1 VSRILAYFRTYFTVA
16 FSGPKAFTIPNR
28 ADAWLLWLVWI
39 IGPLLTL
46 GLIVYTIVSFS
57 IWALLLTLVVAFIA
71 LCGIAACEIVRRLAT
86 RRHLGRLPDMA
97 RMGVHVAKSLIRG
110 RNPLTG
116 LMSLDRYAFTPAD
129 RTSFAMGRKPGD
141 VPAIVEHPQ
150 VAEPRI
156 TIVVPLYNDAWFIGA
171 ALASLQAQTLK
182 EWECIVVD
190 DGSTDDGIDVALA
203 FANKDKRF
211 RLLRHDRNRGLAASR
226 NTGVAAARSPYV
238 TFLDSD
244 DYIYSDGLRVRLAA
258 TNDDPEQAGVYCG
271 WESVTEN
278 VRVAWTGTRPAP
290 SRDRVTMLSAGWEV
304 PFIATAPIVRTDLM
318 RASGGFNEELR
329 TAEDFDFWSRL
340 LRGGVYFDYVPYMGL
355 AYRQRKGSMIRRS
368 PLGHLATVQGVW
380 SNLSQQWDH
389 PWPGAPAPITVPL
402 PEALKASETLPRVM
416 NFLALSLWLNPDEP
430 VGAEL
435 QPPAWLWAQRQTR
448 EIAATEAGRALT
460 RLGENN
466 AENVATL
473 TARVLALA
481 PERVPAGEL
490 LADAKVQQA
499 RRDRVRELGAVRG
512 APLSELDALGPFFGL
527 VPQSRYHVSEVGPLG
542 EELSARGATVA
553 YLIPP
558 EATRGVVDELAWY
571 TDVVYAGDLAETK
584 GKPVVGCFILNDWAP
599 STNHLMDAVRAA
611 GGTSFAKVEGVQDFA
626 DVDTG
631 RERKPYQWADIILG
645 QGPNAVA
652 SLPMKDVRIVGS
664 SRLERMAGEPEADA
678 NNDTVLIN
686 YNFTYGVLAD
696 AQDKWIRTC
705 VEGARTD
712 DLPYAISLHP
722 AQEYVP
728 STPEIKDH
736 VARDPFSHL
745 LLRSGTLITRFST
758 VVFEAMARGV
768 PVVYYNPH
776 GEQVPTFNNP
786 QGSFV
791 LVTDYDSLPEA
802 IREAESWRGGYR
814 ARSKHFFDAQISID
828 ENRRSEQRSA
838 DVILD
843 VVGSRF
849 TP

>member
-1 VSRILAYFRTYFTVA
+1 MNRVLAYFRTYFTVA

-28 ADAWLLWLVWI
+28 LDAALLWLVWI
-39 IGPLLTL
+39 LGPLLTL
-46 GLIVYTIVSFS
+46 AALIYTIVSFS
-57 IWALLLTLVVAFIA
+57 WWALILTLVLAFLA
-71 LCGIAACEIVRRLAT
+71 LCGIASAEIVRRLAT

-97 RMGVHVAKSLIRG
+97 RMAVHVARSLIRG

-116 LMSLDRYAFTPAD
+116 LLSLDRYAFTPAD

-141 VPAIVEHPQ
+141 VPAIVEHG
-150 VAEPRI
+150 VVESPRV

-171 ALASLQAQTLK
+171 ALASLQAQTLQ

-190 DGSTDDGIDVALA
+190 DASTDDGIDVALA
-203 FANKDKRF
+203 FASKDKRF

-226 NTGVAAARSPYV
+226 NTGIAAARAPYV

-258 TNDDPEQAGVYCG
+258 VTDDPEQAGVYCG
-271 WESVTEN
+271 WESVPEN
-278 VRVAWTGTRPAP
+278 VRVSWTGTRPAP
-290 SRDRVTMLSAGWEV
+290 DRGRVTLLSAGWEV
-304 PFIATAPIVRTDLM
+304 PFIATAPMVRTDLLL
-318 RASGGFNEELR
+318 ATGGFNEDLR

-380 SNLSQQWDH
+380 ATLSRDWDAV
-389 PWPGAPAPITVPL
+389 WPGAPAPITAPL
-402 PEALKASETLPRVM
+402 PEALRASATLPRVL
-416 NFLALSLWLNPDEP
+416 NFLALSLWLNPDAPIDES
-430 VGAEL
+430 L
-435 QPPAWLWAQRQTR
+435 QPPTWLWQQRTTADVAAQEAQR
-448 EIAATEAGRALT
+448 ALQ
-460 RLGENN
+460 RLGENT

-473 TARVLALA
+473 TQRVLALA
-481 PERVPAGEL
+481 PAVAEHGAEL
-490 LADAKVQQA
+490 VADPEVQAA
-499 RRDRVRELGAVRG
+499 RRARVRELGSVRV
-512 APLSELDALGPFFGL
+512 ANMSELAGIGAFFAL

-542 EELSARGATVA
+542 EELAKRGVQVA

-558 EATRGVVDELAWY
+558 EAPRGVIDELAWY
-571 TDVVYAGDLAETK
+571 TDTVFAGDFNELK
-584 GKPVVGCFILNDWAP
+584 GKQLRGCFILNDWAP
-599 STNHLMDAVRAA
+599 STNVVMDAVRAA
-611 GGTSFAKVEGVQDFA
+611 GGKSFAKVEGVQDFD

-631 RERKPYQWADIILG
+631 RVRKPYQWADIILG
-645 QGPNAVA
+645 QGPNDVA

-664 SRLERMAGEPEADA
+664 TRLERMMGEPQVDPSH
-678 NNDTVLIN
+678 DTVLIN
-686 YNFTYGVLAD
+686 YNFTYGVMAD

-705 VEGARTD
+705 VAGAAQD
-712 DLPYAISLHP
+712 ELPYAISLHP

-728 STPEIKDH
+728 TSPEVKDH

-745 LLRSGTLITRFST
+745 ILRSGALITRFST

-786 QGSFV
+786 QGAFM
-791 LVTDYDSLPEA
+791 LVTDYDSLPDA
-802 IREAESWRGGYR
+802 LREAESWRGSYR
-814 ARSKHFFDAQISID
+814 ERSKHFFDAQVSID
-828 ENRRSEQRSA
+828 PNRRSEQRAA
-838 DVILD
+838 DVIIGEL
-843 VVGSRF
+843 GL
-849 TP
+849 

>member
-1 VSRILAYFRTYFTVA
+1 MSRVIAYLRTYFTVA

-28 ADAWLLWLVWI
+28 FDAILLWTIWIVGPLVTVGLAIYTAISFSWWLLV
-39 IGPLLTL
+39 LT
-46 GLIVYTIVSFS
+46 I
-57 IWALLLTLVVAFIA
+57 VVAFLA
-71 LCGIAACEIVRRLAT
+71 LCGIAAAEIVRRLAT

-97 RMGVHVAKSLIRG
+97 RMGVHVARSLVRG

-116 LMSLDRYAFTPAD
+116 LMSLDRYAFTPSD
-129 RTSFAMGRKPGD
+129 RTSFALGRKPGD
-141 VPAIVEHPQ
+141 VPVIQDFAA

-156 TIVVPLYNDAWFIGA
+156 TIVVPLYNDAWFVGA

-182 EWECIVVD
+182 EWECVVVD

-226 NTGVAAARSPYV
+226 NTGVAAARAPYV

-271 WESVTEN
+271 WESVEEN
-278 VRVAWTGTRPAP
+278 VRVSWSGSRPAP
-290 SRDRVTMLSAGWEV
+290 SRARVTLLSTGWEV

-318 RASGGFNEELR
+318 RATGGFNEELR

-380 SNLSQQWDH
+380 NNLASEWSE
-389 PWPGAPAPITVPL
+389 PWPGAPAPITAPL
-402 PEALKASETLPRVM
+402 PEALRASATLPRVL
-416 NFLALSLWLNPDEP
+416 NFLALSLWLNPDEAIA
-430 VGAEL
+430 AEL
-435 QPPAWLWAQRQTR
+435 QPPAWLWAQRTTSD
-448 EIAATEAGRALT
+448 IAATEAQRALQ
-460 RLGENN
+460 RLGEVS

-473 TARVLALA
+473 TQRVLALA
-481 PERVPAGEL
+481 PTPGATLQVDV
-490 LADAKVQQA
+490 DAHVQEA
-499 RRDRVRELGAVRG
+499 RRQRVRELGSVRV
-512 APLSELDALGPFFGL
+512 APMSELAALGAFFAL

-542 EELSARGATVA
+542 EELRSRGVAIA

-558 EATRGVVDELAWY
+558 EAPRGVIDELAWY
-571 TDVVYAGDLAETK
+571 TDVVYAGDVSEVK
-584 GKPVVGCFILNDWAP
+584 GKQVVGCFILNDWAP
-599 STNHLMDAVRAA
+599 STNIVMDAVRAA

-631 RERKPYQWADIILG
+631 RERKPYQWADVILG
-645 QGPNAVA
+645 QGRNDVA
-652 SLPMKDVRIVGS
+652 SLPMKDVRVVGS
-664 SRLERMAGEPEADA
+664 SRIERMAREPEVDPSY
-678 NNDTVLIN
+678 DSVLIN

-696 AQDKWIRTC
+696 AQDKWIRTS
-705 VEGARTD
+705 VEGARQD
-712 DLPYAISLHP
+712 GFPYAISLHP

-728 STPEIKDH
+728 SSPEIKDF

-745 LLRSGTLITRFST
+745 VLRSGALITRFST

-776 GEQVPTFNNP
+776 GEQVPTFSNP
-786 QGSFV
+786 QGAFA

-802 IREAESWRGGYR
+802 LREAESWRGSYR
-814 ARSKHFFDAQISID
+814 ERSRAFFESQISID
-828 ENRRSEQRSA
+828 PERSSSQRAA
-838 DVILD
+838 DVILTF
-843 VVGSRF
+843 VGSKL
-849 TP
+849 T